1 MKLLRLVMILAL
13 AFSAGC
19 IKLTQTLTLE
29 ADGSGTIEID
39 YSIPEETV
47 TQVSGMIKLATEL
60 AKASGEPAPHDEHS
74 YLGLLLNPSE
84 NRIRQK
90 VTSYKIDGLALKE
103 VKVESRDGSR
113 DVNMLLSF
121 QRITD
126 LAQTD
131 FFAEQGFALTRL
143 PNGKHYRLTRK
154 GAGAPA
160 ESPVD
165 LNDPDVVRMLSPVLG
180 GFEATVGVKT
190 PGNILQ
196 ANTTRRSRR
205 QAVWNFDFNRDPKA
219 FRDFYGKQLIV
230 VFDGVGLSLPAE

>member
-1 MKLLRLVMILAL
+1 MKLLRLFLILAL

-84 NRIRQK
+84 KRIRQK

-113 DVNMLLSF
+113 EVTMVLTF
-121 QRITD
+121 KRITD
-126 LAQTD
+126 LAQAD

-143 PNGKHYRLTRK
+143 PTGNYRLTRK
-154 GAGAPA
+154 GTGVPA
-160 ESPVD
+160 QSPVD
-165 LNDPDVVRMLSPVLG
+165 LDDPQVVRMLTPVLG
-180 GFEATVGVKT
+180 GFKATVGVKT
-190 PGNILQ
+190 PGRILK

-219 FRDFYGKQLIV
+219 FRDFYSKPLILI
-230 VFDGVGLSLPAE
+230 FEGAGLSLPAE

>member
-1 MKLLRLVMILAL
+1 MKLLRLFLILAL
-13 AFSAGC
+13 ACSAGC

-29 ADGSGTIEID
+29 ADGSGMIEID

-103 VKVESRDGSR
+103 VKVKSRDGSR
-113 DVNMLLSF
+113 EVTMVLTF
-121 QRITD
+121 KRITD
-126 LAQTD
+126 LAQAD

-143 PNGKHYRLTRK
+143 PTGNYRLTRK
-154 GAGAPA
+154 GTGVPA
-160 ESPVD
+160 QSPVD
-165 LNDPDVVRMLSPVLG
+165 LNDPQVVRMLTPVLG

-190 PGNILQ
+190 PGRILK
-196 ANTTRRSRR
+196 ANTTRRSRQ
-205 QAVWNFDFNRDPKA
+205 QAVWTFDFDRDPTA
-219 FRDFYGKQLIV
+219 FRDFYSKPLILI
-230 VFDGVGLSLPAE
+230 FEGAGLSLPAK